1 MKEILTKIIG
11 HEALTKQEAK
21 DVLLDIGRNQHNDA
35 QIIGLMTALQTR
47 SLSIAE
53 VNGFR
58 EALLDLSVKPNLDS
72 SSAIDLCGTGGD
84 GKNTFNVS
92 TTTSFVVAAMGNKVI
107 KHGNYGVSS
116 LCGSSNVLE
125 TAGIIFTKNDAQL
138 QQSLAELNIC
148 FLHAPLFHPALKSVA
163 PLRKSLGI
171 PTFFNIMGPLVNPVQ
186 PKYQLT
192 GTFSLGLARL
202 YHHVLAESRE
212 NYAVLY
218 GLDGYDEAT
227 LTGDTRIFGNLN
239 DFILNSNTFG
249 VEKVIPSSIYGGD
262 TPEESAK
269 ILRNVLAGKGT
280 TAQNHVVACNT
291 SLARKMFYPEKS
303 LKELFDESL
312 DFIKSGK
319 AEQTLD
325 NLIELSKS

>member
-1 MKEILTKIIG
+1 MKNILNKIIN
-11 HEALTKQEAK
+11 HQSLSREEANE
-21 DVLLDIGRNQHNDA
+21 VLMDIGRDNHNDA

-47 SLSIAE
+47 SLSLDE
-53 VNGFR
+53 VHGFR
-58 EALLDLSVKPNLDS
+58 EALLSLAVKPNLDGS
-72 SSAIDLCGTGGD
+72 NAIDLCGTGGD

-125 TAGIIFTKNDAQL
+125 TAGIVFTRDDKKL
-138 QQSLAELNIC
+138 QASLDELNIC

-202 YHHVLAESRE
+202 YHHILSENRE
-212 NYAVLY
+212 NYFVLY

-227 LTGDTRIFGNLN
+227 LTGDTRLFGNVNDFVLNANFLQTEKIQPESIFGGE
-239 DFILNSNTFG
+239 TA
-249 VEKVIPSSIYGGD
+249 
-262 TPEESAK
+262 EESAT

-280 TAQNHVVACNT
+280 ESQNKVVACNT
-291 SLARKMFYPEKS
+291 ALARKTFYPEKD
-303 LKELFDESL
+303 LVELYKEAL
-312 DFIKSGK
+312 DFILTGK
-319 AEQTLD
+319 AVKTLD
-325 NLIELSKS
+325 ALIEMN

>member
-1 MKEILTKIIG
+1 MKRILTKIIN
-11 HEALTKQEAK
+11 HESLSRDEAK
-21 DVLLDIGRNQHNDA
+21 QVLLDIGKNNHDDA

-47 SLSIAE
+47 SLSLDE
-53 VNGFR
+53 VHGFR
-58 EALLDLSVKPNLDS
+58 EALLDLAVKPAIDGSN
-72 SSAIDLCGTGGD
+72 AIDLCGTGGD

-125 TAGIIFTKNDAQL
+125 TAGIVFTKEDKKL
-138 QQSLAELNIC
+138 QESLDELNIC

-202 YHHVLAESRE
+202 YHHILSENRE
-212 NYAVLY
+212 NYFVLY

-227 LTGDTRIFGNLN
+227 LTGDTRLFGNVNDFVLNANALNTTKIQPKSIFGG
-239 DFILNSNTFG
+239 NTA
-249 VEKVIPSSIYGGD
+249 
-262 TPEESAK
+262 EESAT

-280 TAQNHVVACNT
+280 EEQTKVVACNT
-291 SLARKMFYPEKS
+291 ALARKTFYTERN
-303 LKELFDESL
+303 LVELYDEAT
-312 DFIKSGK
+312 DYIKSGK
-319 AEQTLD
+319 AVKTLD
-325 NLIELSKS
+325 QLIQLSK